1 MKYSK
6 GFSLIELMIVVAI
19 IGILST
25 IAFGFYGDNV
35 IASNRAEGRGELT
48 QAAATLEKC
57 KSLYGAYNNANC
69 SLVLPFTTA
78 TNYYSI
84 DQTTLTNTQFTL
96 VATPVVG
103 QPQANDTDCTSL
115 SLTNT
120 GVKAGTGADPT
131 VCW

>member
-19 IGILST
+19 IGILGS
-25 IAFGFYGDNV
+25 IAMSFYGGNV
-35 IASNRAEGRGELT
+35 IAANRAEGRGALT

-57 KSLYGAYNNANC
+57 KSLYGAYNHANC
-69 SLVLPFTTA
+69 SLVLPFTTT
-78 TNYYSI
+78 TNYYSVNT
-84 DQTTLTNTQFTL
+84 TTLNNTQFTL

-115 SLTNT
+115 SLTST
-120 GVKAGTGADPT
+120 GVKAGTGANPAE
-131 VCW
+131 CW